1 MLNYIATSNISSIIQ
16 NVCKELNILILGKQE
31 NEVSINNYIKESKL
45 NFNLI
50 KYFIIDLT
58 SLTDTKEQIVES
70 IIQFNKLYKNAKI
83 IIIASGYD
91 NQDIVLTSLYEI
103 EIYNIINSTD
113 DIQIK
118 NELKKC
124 ILNGL
129 QKKDSKRF
137 EKQIIKIEKESK
149 VSKMIKNIKIK
160 IPTKD
165 KKEKLKKDISLN
177 NNVSKAYVLE
187 ILLEAITRFVKF
199 ISYVMIFVLTSI
211 ALTVLLNQELR
222 NSVFQILG
230 LK

>member
-1 MLNYIATSNISSIIQ
+1 MLNYIATSNISGIIQ

-31 NEVSINNYIKESKL
+31 NEVSLNNYIKESKL

-58 SLTDTKEQIVES
+58 CLTDTKEQIVES
-70 IIQFNKLYKNAKI
+70 IIQFSKLYKNARI

-91 NQDIVLTSLYEI
+91 DQDIILTSLYET
-103 EIYNIINSTD
+103 EIYNIINSAD
-113 DIQIK
+113 NIQIK

-137 EKQIIKIEKESK
+137 ERKLIKIEKETK
-149 VSKMIKNIKIK
+149 VRKVLKNIKIK
-160 IPTKD
+160 IPKKD
-165 KKEKLKKDISLN
+165 KKEKIKKDDKL

-187 ILLEAITRFVKF
+187 ILLEAVTRFVKF

>member
-1 MLNYIATSNISSIIQ
+1 MLNYIATSSISSIIQ
-16 NVCKELNILILGKQE
+16 NVCKGLNILILGKQE
-31 NEVSINNYIKESKL
+31 NEVNLNNYIKESKL

-58 SLTDTKEQIVES
+58 CLTDTKEQVVES
-70 IIQFNKLYKNAKI
+70 IIQFSKLYKNAKI

-91 NQDIVLTSLYEI
+91 DQDIVLTSLYEI
-103 EIYNIINSTD
+103 EIYNIINSID
-113 DIQIK
+113 NAQIE

-124 ILNGL
+124 MLTGL

-137 EKQIIKIEKESK
+137 EKQIIKIKKESK
-149 VSKMIKNIKIK
+149 VSKILKKIK
-160 IPTKD
+160 IPQKD
-165 KKEKLKKDISLN
+165 KKEKVKKDDKLN
-177 NNVSKAYVLE
+177 NISKAYVLE
-187 ILLEAITRFVKF
+187 ILLEAVTRFVKF

-222 NSVFQILG
+222 NNVFQILG

>member
-1 MLNYIATSNISSIIQ
+1 MLNYIATLNISSIIQ

-31 NEVSINNYIKESKL
+31 NEVNINNYIKESKL

-58 SLTDTKEQIVES
+58 CLTDTKEQVFES

-83 IIIASGYD
+83 IVIASGYD

-137 EKQIIKIEKESK
+137 EKQIIKIEKETK
-149 VSKMIKNIKIK
+149 VSKIIKNIKIK
-160 IPTKD
+160 FPKED
-165 KKEKLKKDISLN
+165 KKEKIKKDNNL

>member
-1 MLNYIATSNISSIIQ
+1 MLNYIATSNISTIIQ

-70 IIQFNKLYKNAKI
+70 IIQFSKLYKNAKI
-83 IIIASGYD
+83 IVIASGYD
-91 NQDIVLTSLYEI
+91 DQDIVLTTLYEI
-103 EIYNIINSTD
+103 QIYNIINSTD

-137 EKQIIKIEKESK
+137 EKQIAKIEKETK
-149 VSKMIKNIKIK
+149 VSKAIKNIKIRFPK
-160 IPTKD
+160 KD
-165 KKEKLKKDISLN
+165 KKEKIKKDNNL

-199 ISYVMIFVLTSI
+199 ISYVLIFVLTSI

>member
-1 MLNYIATSNISSIIQ
+1 MLNYIATSNISTIIQ

-58 SLTDTKEQIVES
+58 ALTDTKEQIVES
-70 IIQFNKLYKNAKI
+70 IIQFCKLYKNAKI
-83 IIIASGYD
+83 IVIASGYD
-91 NQDIVLTSLYEI
+91 DQDIVLTSLYEI
-103 EIYNIINSTD
+103 QIYNIINSTD

-137 EKQIIKIEKESK
+137 EKQIIKIEKETK
-149 VSKMIKNIKIK
+149 VSKAIKNIKIK
-160 IPTKD
+160 FPKKD
-165 KKEKLKKDISLN
+165 KKEKIKKDNNL